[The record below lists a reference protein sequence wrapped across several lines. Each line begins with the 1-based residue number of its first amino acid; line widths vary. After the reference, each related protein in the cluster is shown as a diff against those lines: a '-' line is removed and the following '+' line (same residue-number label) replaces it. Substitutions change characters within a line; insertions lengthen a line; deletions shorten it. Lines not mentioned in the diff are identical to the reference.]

1 MEEQHGRRY
10 AGRIAGSPRHRR
22 RATGAGLV
30 VAVLLAAAGC
40 GGSGGSSLPGTG
52 ASGGNDMNAID
63 QILEAAPVAPASAI
77 PAGSLMAQIKQRATM
92 NIGGTDSGPVFSIKD
107 PVTGRLTGFDADL
120 SMMLAKYIIGK
131 PSTKLSLTTVDTR
144 EAMLQNGT
152 VDAVFATYTIT
163 PARAQKVD
171 FAGPY
176 YASGDAIMVQKNNT
190 SITKVADLNGKTV
203 ATEGNSTAAE
213 EIRKFAPQAKITLFQ
228 DDASCVAAVRQGRT
242 DAYVLDQGI
251 LLGDATKVPDVKVVG
266 EPFTTEPYGIGLPKQ
281 HPEMKPF
288 VNQWLKQ
295 IEAAGLWNRLYTA
308 TVGKVVTGSSPTPPE
323 IGGVPGT

>member
-1 MEEQHGRRY
+1 MKKILL
-10 AGRIAGSPRHRR
+10 AGVAS
-22 RATGAGLV
+22 AVLV
-30 VAVLLAAAGC
+30 VAAGC
-40 GGSGGSSLPGTG
+40 GSSGGSTLPGPG
-52 ASGGNDMNAID
+52 ASGGSDVSAID
-63 QILEAAPVAPASAI
+63 QILDAAPVAAASDI
-77 PAGSLMAQIKQRATM
+77 PAGSLMAQIKQRGTM
-92 NIGGTDSGPVFSIKD
+92 NIGGTDAGPVFSIKD
-107 PVTGRLTGFDADL
+107 PVTGKLTGFDADL

-163 PARAQKVD
+163 APRAQKVD

-176 YASGDAIMVQKNNT
+176 YSSGDAIMVKKDNT
-190 SITKVADLNGKTV
+190 TITKVEDLNGKTV

-213 EIRKFAPQAKITLFQ
+213 SIKKFAPQAKITLFQ

-266 EPFTTEPYGIGLPKQ
+266 TPFTTEPYGIGVPKQ
-281 HPEMKPF
+281 HPEMKTF
-288 VNQWLKQ
+288 VNQWLQK
-295 IEAAGLWNRLYTA
+295 IEAAGLWTKLYSA
-308 TVGKVVTGSSPTPPE
+308 TIGKVATGTPPNPPA

>member
-1 MEEQHGRRY
+1 MGLPQRNLNRQLGLGRS
-10 AGRIAGSPRHRR
+10 AGI
-22 RATGAGLV
+22 GLV
-30 VAVLLAAAGC
+30 IATVLAAAGC
-40 GGSGGSSLPGTG
+40 GGSDALPSTG
-52 ASGGNDMNAID
+52 ASGGNDVSAID
-63 QILEAAPVAPASAI
+63 QILADAPVAADSAI
-77 PAGSLMAQIKQRATM
+77 PAGSLMAKIKERGTM
-92 NIGGTDSGPVFSIKD
+92 NIGGTDAGPVFSIKD
-107 PVTGRLTGFDADL
+107 PVTGKLTGFDADL

-163 PARAQKVD
+163 APRAQKVD

-176 YASGDAIMVQKNNT
+176 YSSGDAIMVKKDNT
-190 SITKVADLNGKTV
+190 TITKVEDLNGKTV

-213 EIRKFAPQAKITLFQ
+213 SIKKFAPQAKITLFQ

-266 EPFTTEPYGIGLPKQ
+266 TPFTTEPYGIGLPKQ
-281 HPEMKPF
+281 NPEMKTF
-288 VNQWLKQ
+288 VNQWLQQ
-295 IEAAGLWNRLYTA
+295 IEQAGLWNRLYDA
-308 TVGKVVTGSSPTPPE
+308 TVGKVATGTSPKPPA

>member
-1 MEEQHGRRY
+1 MAQHNHITSVRR
-10 AGRIAGSPRHRR
+10 S
-22 RATGAGLV
+22 RA
-30 VAVLLAAAGC
+30 AAAGLLIAALMAATAGC
-40 GGSGGSSLPGTG
+40 GGGSSLPSTG
-52 ASGGNDMNAID
+52 ASGGNDVDAID
-63 QILEAAPVAPASAI
+63 QMLADAPVAPDSAI
-77 PAGSLMAQIKQRATM
+77 PAGSLLAQIKRRGTM
-92 NIGGTDSGPVFSIKD
+92 NIGGTDAGPVFSIRD
-107 PVTGRLTGFDADL
+107 PVTGKLTGFDADL

-163 PARAQKVD
+163 AARAQKVD

-176 YASGDAIMVQKNNT
+176 YSSGDAIMVKKDNT
-190 SITKVADLNGKTV
+190 TITKVEDLNGRTV
-203 ATEGNSTAAE
+203 ATEGNSTAATQ
-213 EIRKFAPQAKITLFQ
+213 IKKFAPQAKITLFQ

-251 LLGDATKVPDVKVVG
+251 LLGDATKVSDVKVVG

-281 HPEMKPF
+281 HPEMKAF
-288 VNQWLKQ
+288 VNAWLQQ
-295 IEAAGLWNRLYTA
+295 IEAAGLWQRLYAA
-308 TVGKVVTGSSPTPPE
+308 TVGKVVSGASPKPPA

>member
-1 MEEQHGRRY
+1 MGRRL
-10 AGRIAGSPRHRR
+10 I
-22 RATGAGLV
+22 ATGVIAA
-30 VAVLLAAAGC
+30 AVLAVGGC
-40 GGSGGSSLPGTG
+40 GGSDSLPGTG
-52 ASGGNDMNAID
+52 ASGGSDVDAID
-63 QILEAAPVAPASAI
+63 QILADAPVAADSAI
-77 PAGSLMAQIKQRATM
+77 PAGSLMATIKQRGTM
-92 NIGGTDSGPVFSIKD
+92 NIGGTDAGPVFSIKD
-107 PVTGRLTGFDADL
+107 PVTGKLTGFDADL
-120 SMMLAKYIIGK
+120 SMMLAKFIIGK

-163 PARAQKVD
+163 AARAQKVD

-176 YASGDAIMVQKNNT
+176 YSSGDAIMVKKDNT
-190 SITKVADLNGKTV
+190 TITKVEDLNGKNV

-213 EIRKFAPQAKITLFQ
+213 AIKKFAPQAKVTLFQ

-266 EPFTTEPYGIGLPKQ
+266 EPFTTEPYGIGVPKQ
-281 HPEMKPF
+281 HPEMKTF
-288 VNQWLKQ
+288 VNQWLQQ
-295 IEAAGLWNRLYTA
+295 IESSGLWNRLYAA
-308 TVGKVVTGSSPTPPE
+308 TVGKVVTGSSPTPPK

>member
-1 MEEQHGRRY
+1 V
-10 AGRIAGSPRHRR
+10 
-22 RATGAGLV
+22 LV
-30 VAVLLAAAGC
+30 AALLAAGGC
-40 GGSGGSSLPGTG
+40 GGSDDNTLPGSGSSG
-52 ASGGNDMNAID
+52 AADVDAID
-63 QILEAAPVAPASAI
+63 KLLSDAPVAPDSAI
-77 PAGSLMAQIKQRATM
+77 PAGSLMAQIKQRGTM
-92 NIGGTDSGPVFSIKD
+92 NIGGTDAGPVFSIKD
-107 PVTGRLTGFDADL
+107 PVTGKLTGFDADL

-131 PSTKLSLTTVDTR
+131 PATKLSLTTVDTR

-163 PARAQKVD
+163 APRAQKVD

-176 YASGDAIMVQKNNT
+176 YSSGDAIMVKKDNT
-190 SITKVADLNGKTV
+190 TITKVGDLNGKTV

-213 EIRKFAPQAKITLFQ
+213 SIRKYAPQAKITLFQ

-281 HPEMKPF
+281 HPEMKTF
-288 VNQWLKQ
+288 VNDWLRQ
-295 IEAAGLWNRLYTA
+295 IAAAGLWNRLYDA
-308 TVGKVVTGSSPTPPE
+308 TVGKVVTGSSPKPPA

>member
-1 MEEQHGRRY
+1 MAIHFSVR
-10 AGRIAGSPRHRR
+10 AGA
-22 RATGAGLV
+22 
-30 VAVLLAAAGC
+30 VALTVALLATTAGC
-40 GGSGGSSLPGTG
+40 GGDSSLPSNG
-52 ASGGNDMNAID
+52 ASGASDVDAID
-63 QILEAAPVAPASAI
+63 QIVADSPVAPDSAI
-77 PAGSLMAQIKQRATM
+77 PAGSLLAQIKQRGTL
-92 NIGGTDSGPVFSIKD
+92 NVGGTDAGPVFSIKD
-107 PVTGRLTGFDADL
+107 PVTGKLTGFDADL
-120 SMMLAKYIIGK
+120 SKMLAKYIIGK

-163 PARAQKVD
+163 ADRAKKVD

-176 YASGDAIMVQKNNT
+176 YLSGDAIMVKKDNT
-190 SITKVADLNGKTV
+190 TITKVEDLNGKTV
-203 ATEGNSTAAE
+203 ATEGNSTAAL
-213 EIRKFAPQAKITLFQ
+213 EIKKHAPQAKITLFQ

-266 EPFTTEPYGIGLPKQ
+266 EPFTTEPYGIGLAKQ

-288 VNQWLKQ
+288 VNEWLKQ
-295 IEAAGLWNRLYTA
+295 IEAAGLWKRLYDA
-308 TVGKVVTGSSPTPPE
+308 TIGKVITDSSPTPPA

>member
-1 MEEQHGRRY
+1 MEKHGK
-10 AGRIAGSPRHRR
+10 AFRIAG
-22 RATGAGLV
+22 AGVLI
-30 VAVLLAAAGC
+30 AALLAAGGC
-40 GGSGGSSLPGTG
+40 GGSDDNTLPGSGSSG
-52 ASGGNDMNAID
+52 AADVDAID
-63 QILEAAPVAPASAI
+63 KLLSDAPVAPDSAI
-77 PAGSLMAQIKQRATM
+77 PAGSLMAQIKQRGTM
-92 NIGGTDSGPVFSIKD
+92 NIGGTDAGPVFSIKD
-107 PVTGRLTGFDADL
+107 PVTGKLTGFDADL

-131 PSTKLSLTTVDTR
+131 PATKLSLTTVDTR

-163 PARAQKVD
+163 APRAQKVD

-176 YASGDAIMVQKNNT
+176 YSSGDAIMVKKDNT
-190 SITKVADLNGKTV
+190 TITKVGDLNGKTV

-213 EIRKFAPQAKITLFQ
+213 SIRKYAPQAKITLFQ

-281 HPEMKPF
+281 HPEMKTF
-288 VNQWLKQ
+288 VNDWLRQ
-295 IEAAGLWNRLYTA
+295 IAAAGLWNRLYDA
-308 TVGKVVTGSSPTPPE
+308 TVGKVVTGSSPKPPA

>member
-1 MEEQHGRRY
+1 MAQHNHITSVRR
-10 AGRIAGSPRHRR
+10 S
-22 RATGAGLV
+22 RAAAAGLLI
-30 VAVLLAAAGC
+30 ATLMAATAGC
-40 GGSGGSSLPGTG
+40 GGGNSLPSTG
-52 ASGGNDMNAID
+52 ASGGNDVDAID
-63 QILEAAPVAPASAI
+63 QILADAPVAPDSAI
-77 PAGSLMAQIKQRATM
+77 PAGSLLAQIKQRGTM
-92 NIGGTDSGPVFSIKD
+92 NIGGTDAGPVFSIRD
-107 PVTGRLTGFDADL
+107 PVTGKLTGFDADL

-163 PARAQKVD
+163 AARAQKVD

-176 YASGDAIMVQKNNT
+176 YSSGDAIMVKKDNT
-190 SITKVADLNGKTV
+190 TITKVEDLNGRTV
-203 ATEGNSTAAE
+203 ATEGNSTAATQ
-213 EIRKFAPQAKITLFQ
+213 IKKFAPQAKITLFQ

-251 LLGDATKVPDVKVVG
+251 LLGDATKVSDVKVVG

-281 HPEMKPF
+281 HPEMKAF
-288 VNQWLKQ
+288 VNAWLQQ
-295 IEAAGLWNRLYTA
+295 IEAAGLWQRLYAA
-308 TVGKVVTGSSPTPPE
+308 TVGKVVSGASPKPPA

>member
-1 MEEQHGRRY
+1 M
-10 AGRIAGSPRHRR
+10 AIPRHTISV
-22 RATGAGLV
+22 RAGAGLL
-30 VAVLLAAAGC
+30 VAALLAAAAGC
-40 GGSGGSSLPGTG
+40 GGDSSLPSTGSSG
-52 ASGGNDMNAID
+52 ASDVDAID
-63 QILEAAPVAPASAI
+63 QILTDAPVAPDSAI
-77 PAGSLMAQIKQRATM
+77 PAGSLLAQIKQRGTM
-92 NIGGTDSGPVFSIKD
+92 NIGGTDAGPVFSIKD
-107 PVTGRLTGFDADL
+107 PVTGKLTGFDADL

-131 PSTKLSLTTVDTR
+131 PATKLSLTTVDTR

-163 PARAQKVD
+163 ADRAKKVD

-176 YASGDAIMVQKNNT
+176 YLSGDAIMVKKDNT
-190 SITKVADLNGKTV
+190 SITKVEDLNGKTV
-203 ATEGNSTAAE
+203 ATEGNSTAAL
-213 EIRKFAPQAKITLFQ
+213 EIKKHAPQAKITLFQ

-281 HPEMKPF
+281 HPEMKTF
-288 VNQWLKQ
+288 VNAWLKQ
-295 IEAAGLWNRLYTA
+295 IEAAGLWKRLYDA
-308 TVGKVVTGSSPTPPE
+308 TIGKVVTGSSAQPPA